1 MNVRDSV
8 DRALGPVA
16 PDAGCESAAVN
27 FAQYADG
34 AVAGEDVSRAF
45 PHVANHLAAC
55 PDCNQ
60 DYEGLVNCVRELAV
74 SSEDTPPPP
83 EH

>member
-8 DRALGPVA
+8 DRALGPVG
-16 PDAGCESAAVN
+16 PDTGCEGAAVHL
-27 FAQYADG
+27 AQCADG
-34 AVAGEDVSRAF
+34 AAAGDDVSRAF
-45 PHVANHLAAC
+45 PDVTNHLAAC
-55 PDCNQ
+55 PDCNE

-74 SSEDTPPPP
+74 SSEDTPRPP